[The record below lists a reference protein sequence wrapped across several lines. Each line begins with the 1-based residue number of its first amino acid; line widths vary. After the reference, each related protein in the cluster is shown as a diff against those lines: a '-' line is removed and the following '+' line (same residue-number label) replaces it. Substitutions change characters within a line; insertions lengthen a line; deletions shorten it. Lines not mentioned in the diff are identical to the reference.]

1 MKLTA
6 KLLPLIYNP
15 LKSPKEVVLTLALT
29 SLLSSGIG
37 LRDNNSAAAFPGS
50 ENMRSE
56 RISQL
61 SERQQS
67 NRLPHAIA
75 LMILR
80 DARQRSSIPI
90 RELQIK
96 ESHTKNF
103 SNPCIFKFGEIC
115 TREYNPIEGWEVVVQ
130 VQKQSWTYHVDR
142 SGSQI
147 VLDPKVSTSKSAALP
162 QEIQDAILQDA
173 SDRSG
178 VASADLQITQVTEKT
193 FSNPCVF
200 KFGEICTLEYNPV
213 KGWEVV
219 VQVQQQAWIYHV
231 DESGSQIVL
240 DPKVSQ

>member
-1 MKLTA
+1 MKLTT
-6 KLLPLIYNP
+6 KLLPLINNA

-29 SLLSSGIG
+29 SLLSSGVG
-37 LRDNNSAAAFPGS
+37 LGGNNSAAAFPGY

-61 SERQQS
+61 SDLQQL
-67 NRLPHAIA
+67 NRLPRAIA
-75 LMILR
+75 LRILR
-80 DARQRSSIPI
+80 DAQQRSSVPI

-130 VQKQSWTYHVDR
+130 VQEQSWTYHVDQ

-162 QEIQDAILQDA
+162 EEIQDAILQDA

-178 VASADLQITQVTEKT
+178 VAIADLQITQVTEKT

-240 DPKVSQ
+240 DPKLSQ

>member
-6 KLLPLIYNP
+6 KLLPLIYNA
-15 LKSPKEVVLTLALT
+15 LNSPKEVVLTLALT
-29 SLLSSGIG
+29 SLLCSGIG
-37 LRDNNSAAAFPGS
+37 LGGNNSAAAFPGS
-50 ENMRSE
+50 ENMSGE

-61 SERQQS
+61 SELQQS

-75 LMILR
+75 LRILR
-80 DARQRSSIPI
+80 DARQRSSVPI
-90 RELQIK
+90 RELQITQVTPK
-96 ESHTKNF
+96 TF

-142 SGSQI
+142 SGTQI
-147 VLDPKVSTSKSAALP
+147 VLDPKVSTSKSATLP
-162 QEIQDAILQDA
+162 EEIQDAILQDA

-178 VASADLQITQVTEKT
+178 VAIADLQITQVTEKT

-200 KFGEICTLEYNPV
+200 KFGEICTSEYNPV

-219 VQVQQQAWIYHV
+219 VQVQEQAWIYHV
-231 DESGSQIVL
+231 DQSGSQIVL